1 MPLDIYAALG
11 ALVRAEA
18 TRETDRSPALR
29 KADEPCHTE
38 HEARMADGA
47 PVSVADVGE

>member
-18 TRETDRSPALR
+18 TRETDHESVPRG
-29 KADEPCHTE
+29 ADKPCHTE
-38 HEARMADGA
+38 AEAPTADGHHGSA
-47 PVSVADVGE
+47 ADLGD

>member
-18 TRETDRSPALR
+18 TRESDRTVTDPRG
-29 KADEPCHTE
+29 ADEPRHTSGT
-38 HEARMADGA
+38 GA
-47 PVSVADVGE
+47 PVPEEDDPAERD